1 MSAQRATKGTALV
14 DAGEALARAEGL
26 DGVTVRRIA
35 AACGVSAAAVYRHFP
50 SGDHLIAAVAQRAR
64 EIMARDM
71 FARLSSAAGRPPIDR
86 LREVGEAYIAFALA
100 EPRLFSLVSMPMTT
114 PPDRIDDPNAADLV
128 RDIVLELEPPGVVD
142 EQRVASRMMLAQASA
157 HGLAVILRA
166 SNSLPGCSTAWAWGS
181 RPEGRA
187 ASIPSAPLFCVTGF
201 EAPAVVTKRRML
213 GMRRRFVTT
222 TRTDVGGSAA

>member
-1 MSAQRATKGTALV
+1 MTGDPEATGAAHARPERSAYHHGALRDALV

-71 FARLSSAAGRPPIDR
+71 FARLSSAHGRPPIDR
-86 LREVGEAYIAFALA
+86 LRQVGESYIAFALA

-114 PPDRIDDPNAADLV
+114 PPDRADDPNAADLV
-128 RDIVLELEPPGVVD
+128 RDIVLELEPPGAAD
-142 EQRVASRMMLAQASA
+142 ERRVASRMMLAQASA
-157 HGLAVILRA
+157 HGLAVILRDFV
-166 SNSLPGCSTAWAWGS
+166 PD
-181 RPEGRA
+181 PA
-187 ASIPSAPLFCVTGF
+187 AREQLIAGVLDRVGVGL
-201 EAPAVVTKRRML
+201 EA
-213 GMRRRFVTT
+213 
-222 TRTDVGGSAA
+222 

>member
-1 MSAQRATKGTALV
+1 MGTAGGRARGRAGYHHGALRDALV

-86 LREVGEAYIAFALA
+86 LREVGESYIAFALA
-100 EPRLFSLVSMPMTT
+100 EPQLFSLVSMPMTT
-114 PPDRIDDPNAADLV
+114 PPDRLDDPNAADLV
-128 RDIVLELEPPGVVD
+128 RDIVLELEPPGELD

-157 HGLAVILRA
+157 HGLAVILRDFVPDPQA
-166 SNSLPGCSTAWAWGS
+166 RAMLTAGVLD
-181 RPEGRA
+181 RVGVG
-187 ASIPSAPLFCVTGF
+187 L
-201 EAPAVVTKRRML
+201 EA
-213 GMRRRFVTT
+213 
-222 TRTDVGGSAA
+222 

>member
-1 MSAQRATKGTALV
+1 MASERSGSRSTTGAGRSRAGYHHGALRDALV
-14 DAGEALARAEGL
+14 DAGEQLARAEGL

-71 FARLSSAAGRPPIDR
+71 FARLDAAAGRAPIDR
-86 LREVGEAYIAFALA
+86 LREVGESYIAFALA

-114 PPDRIDDPNAADLV
+114 PPDRPDEPNAADLV
-128 RDIVLELEPPGVVD
+128 RDIVLELEPPGAVD

-157 HGLAVILRA
+157 HGLAVILRDFV
-166 SNSLPGCSTAWAWGS
+166 PD
-181 RPEGRA
+181 PRA
-187 ASIPSAPLFCVTGF
+187 REQLIAGVLDRVGVGL
-201 EAPAVVTKRRML
+201 EA
-213 GMRRRFVTT
+213 
-222 TRTDVGGSAA
+222 

>member
-1 MSAQRATKGTALV
+1 MPDRSRYHHGALREALV

-71 FARLSSAAGRPPIDR
+71 FARLDAAAGTPPIDR
-86 LREVGEAYIAFALA
+86 LRQVGESYIAFALA

-114 PPDRIDDPNAADLV
+114 PPDRPDDPNAADLV
-128 RDIVLELEPPGVVD
+128 RDIVLELEPPGAID

-157 HGLAVILRA
+157 HGLAVILRDFVPDPQA
-166 SNSLPGCSTAWAWGS
+166 RAMLTAGVLD
-181 RPEGRA
+181 RVGVG
-187 ASIPSAPLFCVTGF
+187 L
-201 EAPAVVTKRRML
+201 EA
-213 GMRRRFVTT
+213 
-222 TRTDVGGSAA
+222 

>member
-1 MSAQRATKGTALV
+1 MPDRSRYHHGALRDALV
-14 DAGEALARAEGL
+14 DAGESLARAEGL

-71 FARLSSAAGRPPIDR
+71 FARLDAAADKPPIDR
-86 LREVGEAYIAFALA
+86 LREVGESYIAFALA

-114 PPDRIDDPNAADLV
+114 APDRPDDPNAADLV
-128 RDIVLELEPPGVVD
+128 RDIVLELEPPGAVD

-157 HGLAVILRA
+157 HGLAVILRDFVPDA
-166 SNSLPGCSTAWAWGS
+166 GA
-181 RPEGRA
+181 RA
-187 ASIPSAPLFCVTGF
+187 MLIAGVLDRVGVGL
-201 EAPAVVTKRRML
+201 EA
-213 GMRRRFVTT
+213 
-222 TRTDVGGSAA
+222 

>member
-1 MSAQRATKGTALV
+1 MSRDRKVAASPRPRADRSAYHHGALRDALV
-14 DAGEALARAEGL
+14 DAGEALARADGL

-71 FARLSSAAGRPPIDR
+71 FARLDAATGRPPIDR

-100 EPRLFSLVSMPMTT
+100 EPQLFSLVSMPMTT
-114 PPDRIDDPNAADLV
+114 PPDRVDDPNAADLV

-157 HGLAVILRA
+157 HGLAVILRDFVPDPVA
-166 SNSLPGCSTAWAWGS
+166 REQLIAGVLDRVGV
-181 RPEGRA
+181 G
-187 ASIPSAPLFCVTGF
+187 L
-201 EAPAVVTKRRML
+201 EA
-213 GMRRRFVTT
+213 
-222 TRTDVGGSAA
+222 

>member
-1 MSAQRATKGTALV
+1 MPDRSRYHHGALRDALV

-26 DGVTVRRIA
+26 EGVTVRRIA

-71 FARLSSAAGRPPIDR
+71 FARLDAAADKPPIDR
-86 LREVGEAYIAFALA
+86 LREVGESYIALALA

-114 PPDRIDDPNAADLV
+114 PPDRPDDPNAADLV
-128 RDIVLELEPPGVVD
+128 RDIVLELEPPGAVD

-157 HGLAVILRA
+157 HGLAVILRDFVPDA
-166 SNSLPGCSTAWAWGS
+166 GA
-181 RPEGRA
+181 RA
-187 ASIPSAPLFCVTGF
+187 MLIAGVLDRVGVGL
-201 EAPAVVTKRRML
+201 EA
-213 GMRRRFVTT
+213 
-222 TRTDVGGSAA
+222 

>member
-1 MSAQRATKGTALV
+1 MPDRSRYHHGALRDALV
-14 DAGEALARAEGL
+14 DAGEALARSEGL

-71 FARLSSAAGRPPIDR
+71 FARLDAAAGRRPIDR
-86 LREVGEAYIAFALA
+86 LREVGESYITFALA

-114 PPDRIDDPNAADLV
+114 PPDRPDDPNAADLV
-128 RDIVLELEPPGVVD
+128 RDIVLELEPPGVVN

-157 HGLAVILRA
+157 HGLAVILRDFVPDPQA
-166 SNSLPGCSTAWAWGS
+166 
-181 RPEGRA
+181 RA
-187 ASIPSAPLFCVTGF
+187 TLVAGVLDRVGVGL
-201 EAPAVVTKRRML
+201 EA
-213 GMRRRFVTT
+213 
-222 TRTDVGGSAA
+222 

>member
-1 MSAQRATKGTALV
+1 MAGERAAKGATTAPAERSAYHHGALRDALV

-26 DGVTVRRIA
+26 EGVTVRRIA

-71 FARLSSAAGRPPIDR
+71 FARLDAAVDKPPIDR
-86 LREVGEAYIAFALA
+86 LREVGESYIAFALA

-114 PPDRIDDPNAADLV
+114 PPDRPDDPNAADLV
-128 RDIVLELEPPGVVD
+128 RDIVLELEPPGAVD

-157 HGLAVILRA
+157 HGLAVILRDFVPD
-166 SNSLPGCSTAWAWGS
+166 PGA
-181 RPEGRA
+181 RA
-187 ASIPSAPLFCVTGF
+187 MLIAGVLDRVGVGL
-201 EAPAVVTKRRML
+201 EA
-213 GMRRRFVTT
+213 
-222 TRTDVGGSAA
+222 

>member
-1 MSAQRATKGTALV
+1 MAELANARTGYHHGALREALI

-71 FARLSSAAGRPPIDR
+71 FARLDAAADRDVLDR
-86 LREVGEAYIAFALA
+86 LREVGESYISFALA
-100 EPRLFSLVSMPMTT
+100 EPRLFTLVSMPMTT
-114 PPDRIDDPNAADLV
+114 PPDRPDDPNAADLV
-128 RDIVLELEPPGVVD
+128 RDIVLELEPPGEVD

-157 HGLAVILRA
+157 HGLAVILRDFV
-166 SNSLPGCSTAWAWGS
+166 PD
-181 RPEGRA
+181 PA
-187 ASIPSAPLFCVTGF
+187 AREQLIAGVLDRVGVGL
-201 EAPAVVTKRRML
+201 EA
-213 GMRRRFVTT
+213 
-222 TRTDVGGSAA
+222 

>member
-1 MSAQRATKGTALV
+1 MPDRSRYHHGALRDALV

-26 DGVTVRRIA
+26 EGVTVRRIA

-71 FARLSSAAGRPPIDR
+71 FARLDAAASRAPIDR
-86 LREVGEAYIAFALA
+86 LREVGESYIAFALA

-114 PPDRIDDPNAADLV
+114 PPDRPDDPNAADLV
-128 RDIVLELEPPGVVD
+128 RDIVLELEPPGAVD

-157 HGLAVILRA
+157 HGLAVILRDFVPDPQA
-166 SNSLPGCSTAWAWGS
+166 
-181 RPEGRA
+181 RA
-187 ASIPSAPLFCVTGF
+187 
-201 EAPAVVTKRRML
+201 ML
-213 GMRRRFVTT
+213 I
-222 TRTDVGGSAA
+222 TDVLDRVGVGLEA

>member
-1 MSAQRATKGTALV
+1 MATERRAVTTGGGRRSYHHGALREALV

-26 DGVTVRRIA
+26 EGVTVRRIA

-71 FARLSSAAGRPPIDR
+71 FARLDAAVGRPPIDR
-86 LREVGEAYIAFALA
+86 LREVGESYIAFALA

-114 PPDRIDDPNAADLV
+114 PPDRPDDPNAGDLV
-128 RDIVLELEPPGVVD
+128 RDIVLELEPPGTVD

-157 HGLAVILRA
+157 HGLAVILRDFVPDPQA
-166 SNSLPGCSTAWAWGS
+166 
-181 RPEGRA
+181 RA
-187 ASIPSAPLFCVTGF
+187 MLIAGVLDRVGVGL
-201 EAPAVVTKRRML
+201 EA
-213 GMRRRFVTT
+213 
-222 TRTDVGGSAA
+222 